1 MLILDRRCCFTK
13 KYNCPNCA
21 AELYWDADASALKC
35 EYCGKQYQPAELD
48 VLASSAEK
56 PAAPA
61 QEEKVSRETTD
72 QDKVSD
78 NSSKT
83 DTADL
88 VVYSCKNCG
97 AEVITSKSTIAT
109 TCAFCG
115 RAISLSDK
123 LIGDFAPD
131 AVIPFAID
139 EKKAKEI
146 YKAYTKQGVL
156 SPSVFNKQS
165 VIKKIKGVYVP
176 FWLHSYDENAHVVI
190 AAENTHSHRRGD
202 DKVIDHEMFSI
213 DMQVD
218 GRFTSIPTDG
228 LKNLDDKLMGAIEPF
243 DYTKLTKFNP
253 AYMAGFYAE
262 EYDESAEVKIEDA
275 KERSKTC
282 VSGEAMAQAG
292 PFMEKVVTNYSP
304 TYQNVESKYAMLPVW
319 LFNVDYKGE
328 IHQFAVN
335 GETGKIAGKLP
346 ISKLKVALAAGGGF
360 VGTQVIA
367 LIVRLITM

>member
-1 MLILDRRCCFTK
+1 MK

-21 AELYWDADASALKC
+21 AELYWDAEASALKC
-35 EYCGKQYQPAELD
+35 EYCEKQYQPDELD
-48 VLASSAEK
+48 ALLASAQ
-56 PAAPA
+56 APVNEA
-61 QEEKVSRETTD
+61 PPQEKVARETTD

-83 DTADL
+83 DTSDL

-123 LIGDFAPD
+123 LVGDFAPD
-131 AVIPFAID
+131 ALIPFAID

-156 SPSVFNKQS
+156 APRVFNQQS

-176 FWLHSYDENAHVVI
+176 FWLHSYDENANVII

-213 DMQVD
+213 NMQVD
-218 GRFTSIPTDG
+218 ARFTSIPTDG

-243 DYTKLTKFNP
+243 DYSKLSEFNP

-262 EYDESAEVKIEDA
+262 EYDESADVKIEDA
-275 KERSKTC
+275 KERSEKC
-282 VSGEAMAQAG
+282 VSSESMAQAG
-292 PFMEKVVTNYSP
+292 PFMEKVVTNYTPS
-304 TYQNVESKYAMLPVW
+304 YENVDSKYAMLPVW

-328 IHQFAVN
+328 LYQFAVN

-346 ISKLKVALAAGGGF
+346 ISKLKIALAAGGGF
-360 VGTQVIA
+360 VGTQLIA